1 MNTRKALV
9 ALFVSMLTLAA
20 CGDGMMMPPGGT
32 GGGTTQPADTA
43 KLRVLHL
50 SPDAPAVDAYAN
62 GSLKAVT
69 NLAFGSGT
77 DVIKAPAG
85 TVDLQVTASG
95 SPASMPVIELKGL
108 TLEKD
113 KDYTVYAFG
122 KLAALQLNAL
132 ENDTKSL
139 ATNNVRVR
147 VVHAADGVG
156 TVNVFQVPAT
166 GAPVPIAENLRY
178 GTAAAPV
185 DLPTDPFTVGID
197 VNADRTPDLSFAIP
211 SLPRGSIV
219 NVFAVLDGAGSPF
232 LFAQLGGAT
241 TARIDPEQAQ
251 LRVLHLSPNAPGV
264 KAFVDGQS
272 PATWQ
277 QLTFT
282 QATPFA
288 AFSAG
293 THKLDVGATAA
304 MPVLTAADL
313 RFAGGAKYTAV
324 AIGNVGSLKAL
335 FFENGAANLASGKIR
350 IRAIHAAPAVGTV
363 DLYTLNPMNGMAES
377 LLADVPYSGVSD
389 ALDVPAGAYTIGVD
403 VNNDA
408 NPELWFELPS
418 LAAGTVAN
426 VYVTQDSTGAV
437 FALAQLPDGPT
448 VRIDKATSKL
458 RVIHLSRNAPS
469 VDVYANGTK
478 VVTNLAYA
486 ASTSTLTVGSGA
498 YDLAVTATG
507 ANISTAVINARG
519 VKLLPGKA
527 YTVAAY
533 ADLANIKAAVLE
545 DDMNGINPTTDI
557 RLNVIHVAPTVT
569 RGDLYAVRNTGNLLL
584 APDIGFGESARIPD
598 LASSSY
604 RVGFDAEANGT
615 IDIAFNLPVLA
626 PGSFANVFVATDP
639 MGAVYLL
646 VQTMNAGTLRVD
658 AS

>member
-1 MNTRKALV
+1 MNTKATLV
-9 ALFVSMLTLAA
+9 AISVSLISLAG
-20 CGDGMMMPPGGT
+20 CGDGTMTDPGQQMNPPG
-32 GGGTTQPADTA
+32 DTA

-62 GSLKAVT
+62 GTLKAVT
-69 NLAFGSGT
+69 NLSFPSGT
-77 DVIKAPAG
+77 DVIKAPVG
-85 TVDLQVTASG
+85 TVDLQVTPTGKPVSDK
-95 SPASMPVIELKGL
+95 VIELKGV

-122 KLAALQLNAL
+122 KLASLQLNAL

-178 GTAAAPV
+178 GTAAAPA
-185 DLPTDPFTVGID
+185 DLPAEAFTVGLD
-197 VNADRTPDLSFAIP
+197 VNGDRTPDLSFAIP
-211 SLPRGSIV
+211 ALPKGIVV
-219 NVFAVLDGAGSPF
+219 NVFAVLDASGSPF
-232 LFAQLGGAT
+232 LFAQLAGAA

-251 LRVLHLSPNAPGV
+251 LRVLHLSPSAPGV
-264 KAFVDGQS
+264 KAFVDGQA
-272 PATWQ
+272 PASWQ
-277 QLTFT
+277 QISFT

-288 AFSAG
+288 TFSAG
-293 THKLDVGATAA
+293 AHKLDVGTSAS
-304 MPVLTAADL
+304 MPALTASDL
-313 RFAGGAKYTAV
+313 RFTGGAKYTAV

-335 FFENGAANLASGKIR
+335 FFENGAAGLASDKIR

-363 DLYTLNPMNGMAES
+363 DLFTLGANGVPQS
-377 LLADVPYSGVSD
+377 LLADVPYSAVSD
-389 ALDVPAGAYTIGVD
+389 ALDLAPGAYTLGVD
-403 VNNDA
+403 TNNDA

-418 LAAGTVAN
+418 LPGGTVAN
-426 VYVTQDSTGAV
+426 VYVTQDSTGTV
-437 FALAQLPDGPT
+437 FALAQLQDGPT

-458 RVIHLSRNAPS
+458 RVIHMSRNAPS
-469 VDVYANGTK
+469 VDVYANTTK

-486 ASTSTLTVGSGA
+486 TSSSSLTVASGA
-498 YDLAVTATG
+498 YDIAVTATG
-507 ANISTAVINARG
+507 ANISTAVIHARG

-527 YTVAAY
+527 YTIAAY
-533 ADLANIKAAVLE
+533 ADLANITAAVLE
-545 DDMNGINPTTDI
+545 DDLNGINPTTDI

-569 RGDLYAVRNTGNLLL
+569 RGDLYAVRAAGNLLL

-639 MGAVYLL
+639 MGVVYLL
-646 VQTMNAGTLRVD
+646 VQTMNAGCIRVN
-658 AS
+658 ATP